1 MKQWLCWMLIITLV
15 ISFSFTMAE
24 EAQIQVGDTITLGT
38 YEQDGNTDN
47 GKEAIT
53 WQVLAVEDGKAL
65 IISEIGLAAMSY
77 GSPMDINS
85 YTDENLYWET
95 SYVRNWLN
103 DDFLNE
109 AFSDKERT
117 GILASEVTTNDAY
130 GNCVTEDYLFCL
142 SIDEAEQYFSSNEAM
157 ACGVS
162 EVAKAGLH
170 IDDGAVVNGYGNW
183 LLRDMTSV
191 VTSQQGSNFMSATYN
206 ESAYISGTYGTKH
219 AKEGKGTPVFCDYL
233 DVVRPAMWIETASI
247 NAVET
252 TEAETIEKAEPE
264 YTTLQKG
271 SKGDEVKALQERL
284 NELGY
289 SVGTVDGDFGGKT
302 EKAVSKFK
310 EINILVYPELK
321 NSENGIADEIIRELL
336 FSNKALYNL
345 ENLEGYTIIDEIDYF
360 RGDNFKKLNTDV
372 RESYSYQNN
381 TFLEYLKKYDKNN
394 YSQLKIENWHLE
406 ITSEAEKTI
415 AVCVYDEANNIYCK
429 IYSDGKAGTTCNIYA
444 WLLDIFKSIPTQE
457 KAATEH
463 GYNFSATIEGF
474 NFIGEYVNDDGV
486 VDLLDADIREQII
499 SEFEAAYSLLYVSV
513 ALAEAFG

>member
-1 MKQWLCWMLIITLV
+1 MKHLIGLLLIAALA
-15 ISFSFTMAE
+15 IILPFSFAE
-24 EAQIQVGDTITLGT
+24 EATVQVGDIITLGT
-38 YEQDGNTDN
+38 YEQDGNSNN
-47 GKEAIT
+47 GNEPIH
-53 WQVLAVEDGKAL
+53 WQVLAVEDDKAL
-65 IISEIGLAAMSY
+65 VISEIGLAAMSY
-77 GSPMDINS
+77 GTPMDVAS
-85 YTDENLYWET
+85 YTDDGLYWET

-109 AFSDKERT
+109 AFSDEERA

-142 SIDEAEQYFSSNEAM
+142 SIDEVEQYFSSNEAM

-162 EVAKAGLH
+162 EAAKAGLH
-170 IDDGAVVNGYGNW
+170 VDDGAVINGYGNW

-191 VTSQQGSNFMSATYN
+191 VKPQQGSNFMSGTYN
-206 ESAYISGTYGTKH
+206 ESAYISGTNGTKL
-219 AKEGKGTPVFCDYL
+219 AKEGKGIPVFCDYL
-233 DVVRPAMWIETASI
+233 DVVRPTMWIETASI

-252 TEAETIEKAEPE
+252 TEAETIEEAESE

-271 SKGDEVKALQERL
+271 SKGDEVGALQERL

-321 NSENGIADEIIRELL
+321 NSENGIADEIIQELL

-372 RESYSYQNN
+372 SESYSNQNN
-381 TFLEYLKKYDKNN
+381 TFLEYLKKYDENN

-406 ITSEAEKTI
+406 ITSVAKKTI

-444 WLLDIFKSIPTQE
+444 WLLDIFESIPTLE

-463 GYNFSATIEGF
+463 GYNFSHQWKAST
-474 NFIGEYVNDDGV
+474 
-486 VDLLDADIREQII
+486 
-499 SEFEAAYSLLYVSV
+499 
-513 ALAEAFG
+513 LAESM